1 MMKFVKFILPFL
13 AVLPLIGVSTT
24 LSAAQEEQGW
34 REAPWRFNAKVY
46 GWLPE
51 APADIEIDQH
61 EVAFL
66 PESLDNILD
75 DLDLTA
81 MLEFEAHKGKLGF
94 FISPVYYDGKDT
106 EHFDGVPGE
115 RRKFTLEESVW
126 VVDYGV
132 AYEIGQWRL
141 GEAADSPTVTV
152 EPFVGGLYFH
162 DKIKIDVTPG
172 LLDRGLRIRKTIEF
186 NTPIVGLNALLRFN
200 DRWSFRV
207 SGNYGGFHISD
218 VNKTW
223 QGIGLLGYHFKIK
236 KTSSQFFVGYRYL
249 HLDYEDDPLAINV
262 DVKGPLVGF
271 GVEF

>member
-51 APADIEIDQH
+51 APADIEIDQE
-61 EVAFL
+61 EVANL